1 MMGTGIAAGR
11 SFHGDGM
18 GEPIALDRAAL
29 ANCAP
34 QAEDAA
40 LMAAVRAGER
50 DAFATLVE
58 RHKDTVVNYL
68 TRLTADRDRA
78 EDLAQETF
86 IRLWRAP
93 HYDEQGKLL
102 PFLFRIATNLVR
114 TEERRA
120 RRWRLIAAVLPHVPT
135 PAAVPAHGTDPAAAA
150 ERREVRGRLV
160 RAIAALPLNYRVPL
174 VLRDVEDMSYDEI
187 AAALGC
193 PEGTVK
199 SRINRARTLLREQL
213 GACRGP
219 GDGGAP

>member
-1 MMGTGIAAGR
+1 
-11 SFHGDGM
+11 M
-18 GEPIALDRAAL
+18 GEPIALGRAAL
-29 ANCAP
+29 ADFTTRAD
-34 QAEDAA
+34 DAA
-40 LMAAVRAGER
+40 LMAAARAGER
-50 DAFATLVE
+50 EAFATLVE
-58 RHKDTVVNYL
+58 RHKDAVVNYL

-93 HYDEQGKLL
+93 RYDEQGKLL

-120 RRWRLIAAVLPHVPT
+120 RRWRLIAAVLPH
-135 PAAVPAHGTDPAAAA
+135 AQAAAA
-150 ERREVRGRLV
+150 ARAPAPDPVAAMERLELRGQLV
-160 RAIAALPLNYRVPL
+160 RAIAGLPFAYRVPL
-174 VLRDVEDMSYDEI
+174 VMRDVEDLSYEEI

-199 SRINRARTLLREQL
+199 SRISRARTLLREQL
-213 GACRGP
+213 APCRAA

>member
-1 MMGTGIAAGR
+1 
-11 SFHGDGM
+11 M

-34 QAEDAA
+34 QADDAA

-58 RHKDTVVNYL
+58 RHKDAVVNYL

-93 HYDEQGKLL
+93 RYDEQGKLL

-120 RRWRLIAAVLPHVPT
+120 RRWRLIAAVLPHAAA
-135 PAAVPAHGTDPAAAA
+135 PAAVPAPAADPVAA
-150 ERREVRGRLV
+150 MERRDLRGRLV
-160 RAIAALPLNYRVPL
+160 RAIAALPMNYRVPL

-213 GACRGP
+213 GPHCIT
-219 GDGGAP
+219 GDRGAP

>member
-1 MMGTGIAAGR
+1 
-11 SFHGDGM
+11 M
-18 GEPIALDRAAL
+18 GEPIALDRTA
-29 ANCAP
+29 
-34 QAEDAA
+34 QAGFTTRADDAA

-50 DAFATLVE
+50 EAFASLVD
-58 RHKDTVVNYL
+58 RHKDAVVNYL
-68 TRLTADRDRA
+68 TRLTANRDRA

-93 HYDEQGKLL
+93 RYDEQGKLL

-120 RRWRLIAAVLPHVPT
+120 RRWRLIAAVLPHALAT
-135 PAAVPAHGTDPAAAA
+135 AGARSPASDPIAAL
-150 ERREVRGRLV
+150 ERRELREQLV
-160 RAIAALPLNYRVPL
+160 LAIAELPLRYRVPL
-174 VLRDVEDMSYDEI
+174 VLRDVEDLSYEEI

-213 GACRGP
+213 APSRGA

>member
-1 MMGTGIAAGR
+1 
-11 SFHGDGM
+11 M
-18 GEPIALDRAAL
+18 GEPIVLERAAL
-29 ANCAP
+29 ADGAVR
-34 QAEDAA
+34 ADDAA

-50 DAFATLVE
+50 EAFARLVE
-58 RHKDTVVNYL
+58 RHKDAVVNYL

-86 IRLWRAP
+86 LRLWRAP
-93 HYDEQGKLL
+93 RYDEQGKLL

-120 RRWRLIAAVLPHVPT
+120 RRWRLIAAVLPHALA
-135 PAAVPAHGTDPAAAA
+135 PAAVPAPSADPAAHA
-150 ERREVRGRLV
+150 ERHELRGRLV
-160 RAIAALPLNYRVPL
+160 RAIAALPLTYRVPL
-174 VLRDVEDMSYDEI
+174 VMRDVEELSYDEI

-213 GACRGP
+213 APARGP
-219 GDGGAP
+219 GDGGPRE

>member
-1 MMGTGIAAGR
+1 
-11 SFHGDGM
+11 M

-29 ANCAP
+29 ANCTP
-34 QAEDAA
+34 QADDAA
-40 LMAAVRAGER
+40 LMAGVRAGER

-58 RHKDTVVNYL
+58 RHKDAVVNYL

-93 HYDEQGKLL
+93 RYDEQGKLL

-120 RRWRLIAAVLPHVPT
+120 RRWRLIAAVLPHLAPS
-135 PAAVPAHGTDPAAAA
+135 AAVPAPLADPAATV
-150 ERREVRGRLV
+150 ERRELRERLV

-174 VLRDVEDMSYDEI
+174 VLRDVEDLSYDEI

-199 SRINRARTLLREQL
+199 SRINRARALLREQL
-213 GACRGP
+213 APACAP

>member
-1 MMGTGIAAGR
+1 
-11 SFHGDGM
+11 M

-29 ANCAP
+29 ASWTP
-34 QAEDAA
+34 QADDAA

-50 DAFATLVE
+50 DAFASLVE
-58 RHKDTVVNYL
+58 RHKDAVVNYL

-86 IRLWRAP
+86 LRLWRAP
-93 HYDEQGKLL
+93 RYDEQGKLL

-120 RRWRLIAAVLPHVPT
+120 RRWRLIAAVLPHLAPSAAA
-135 PAAVPAHGTDPAAAA
+135 PAPPGDPAAAV
-150 ERREVRGRLV
+150 ERRELRERLV

-174 VLRDVEDMSYDEI
+174 VLRDVEDMSYEEI

-199 SRINRARTLLREQL
+199 SRINRARTLLREQF
-213 GACRGP
+213 GPRRGS
-219 GDGGAP
+219 GDGGVP

>member
-1 MMGTGIAAGR
+1 
-11 SFHGDGM
+11 M
-18 GEPIALDRAAL
+18 GEPIALGRAAL
-29 ANCAP
+29 ADFTTRAD
-34 QAEDAA
+34 DAA
-40 LMAAVRAGER
+40 LMAAARAGER
-50 DAFATLVE
+50 EAFATLVE
-58 RHKDTVVNYL
+58 RHKDAVVNYL

-93 HYDEQGKLL
+93 RYDEQGKLL

-120 RRWRLIAAVLPHVPT
+120 RRWRLIAAVLPH
-135 PAAVPAHGTDPAAAA
+135 AQAAAA
-150 ERREVRGRLV
+150 ARSPAPDPVAAMERLELRGQLV
-160 RAIAALPLNYRVPL
+160 RAIAGLPFDYRVPL
-174 VLRDVEDMSYDEI
+174 VMRDVEDLSYEEI

-199 SRINRARTLLREQL
+199 SRISRARTLLREQL
-213 GACRGP
+213 APCREA

>member
-1 MMGTGIAAGR
+1 
-11 SFHGDGM
+11 M
-18 GEPIALDRAAL
+18 GEPIVLDRAAL
-29 ANCAP
+29 VNGLA
-34 QAEDAA
+34 QADDAA

-50 DAFATLVE
+50 DAFARLVE
-58 RHKDTVVNYL
+58 RHKDAVVNYL

-93 HYDEQGKLL
+93 RYDEQGKLL

-120 RRWRLIAAVLPHVPT
+120 RRWRLIAAVLPHGLA
-135 PAAVPAHGTDPAAAA
+135 PAAVPAPASDPAAQA
-150 ERREVRGRLV
+150 ERRELRGRLV

-174 VLRDVEDMSYDEI
+174 VLRDVEDLSYDEI

-199 SRINRARTLLREQL
+199 SRINRARALLREQL
-213 GACRGP
+213 APACAP